1 MKQTRIYFGITVLL
15 AALLSGCAHRG
26 PILLDFN
33 YKAPKETTATA
44 PKATI
49 GVTSFK
55 DDRGKTTSVIGSR
68 FLTLNNQAN
77 DLVVQ
82 GTVSER
88 VTAALKNALKARSM
102 TVVDAAP
109 WDLSDAGIPT
119 GADLVIG
126 GEIKSLWVDA
136 TSQLANTAVKADVQ
150 LRIVVADT
158 AQKKIIRVLNVN
170 SKLERQ
176 TVASSFPFVERTLSE
191 ALTTAIDQIF
201 ADEELK
207 DKLK

>member
-26 PILLDFN
+26 PILLDFK
-33 YKAPKETTATA
+33 YQAPKETTATA

-68 FLTLNNQAN
+68 FLTLNNQTN

-102 TVVDAAP
+102 TAVDAAS

-126 GEIKSLWVDA
+126 GEIKSLWVEA

-207 DKLK
+207 SKLK